1 MEDQPFAQRMQR
13 IEALIQEAEQLPDPS
28 AQTLARELVQAL
40 LELHGAGFS
49 QVLGILERSG
59 PAGRDCIEACAADG
73 LVSSLLLLHG
83 VHPLDMETRV
93 QRALEKVRPYLR
105 SHGGD
110 VELLAIGDGAVRLR
124 MQGSCNG
131 CPSSAQTLKNAIE
144 EAICEAAP
152 DVIHIEVEGAVAA
165 STPAPAN
172 GLISLPVLGSPS
184 R

>member
-1 MEDQPFAQRMQR
+1 MQR
-13 IEALIQEAEQLPDPS
+13 IEALLQEAEQLQDPA

-40 LELHGAGFS
+40 LELHGAGLA
-49 QVLGILERSG
+49 QVVQILEASG
-59 PAGRDCIEACAADG
+59 SAGNDCFQACAADG
-73 LVSSLLLLHG
+73 LVGSLLLLHNL
-83 VHPLDMETRV
+83 HPLDMETRV

-110 VELLAIGDGAVRLR
+110 VELLAIGEGAVRLR

-152 DVIHIEVEGAVAA
+152 DVTHIEVEGVITTA
-165 STPAPAN
+165 TPAVTN
-172 GLISLPVLGSPS
+172 GLISLPILESPP